1 MQGDRMQRGGT
12 ILGGRGQYGHKNKDK
27 ENSSS
32 SSSSLSYRDYQTPSS
47 ADVLVNAF
55 RRYVTLSVKKDDN
68 NDIDNEDNNNNN
80 NNNIDESII
89 DSVQPTIIKYDT
101 DNIPRSKIL
110 DRYESHTKNCPLC
123 RNALKKG
130 RRKEKNLNILHT
142 SLIGSTG
149 ASFIVAFISSI
160 ATSTSSAAAFV
171 GISKMIAKISFCV
184 MIATAGSA
192 FGISKIQQMVN
203 DYNQQFIFV
212 DYIHA
217 DKH

>member
-12 ILGGRGQYGHKNKDK
+12 ILGGRGQYGHSNKNKDK
-27 ENSSS
+27 NKEKSSS

-55 RRYVTLSVKKDDN
+55 RRYVTLSVKKDDDN
-68 NDIDNEDNNNNN
+68 NDDSIDD
-80 NNNIDESII
+80 SII
-89 DSVQPTIIKYDT
+89 DSVQPTKIKYDT

-110 DRYESHTKNCPLC
+110 DRYESHTKKCPLC
-123 RNALKKG
+123 RNALDKG
-130 RRKEKNLNILHT
+130 RRKEKILKVIHT
-142 SLIGSTG
+142 ALIGSTG
-149 ASFIVAFISSI
+149 ASFIISFISSALSMMI
-160 ATSTSSAAAFV
+160 DTTTSTTAFV
-171 GISKMIAKISFCV
+171 GISKMIAKIAFGV
-184 MIATAGSA
+184 MLVTGGSA
-192 FGISKIQQMVN
+192 YGISKIQQIVK

>member
-1 MQGDRMQRGGT
+1 MQRGGT
-12 ILGGRGQYGHKNKDK
+12 MLGGRGQYGHRKNKDK
-27 ENSSS
+27 EKSP
-32 SSSSLSYRDYQTPSS
+32 SLSYRDYQTPSS

-55 RRYVTLSVKKDDN
+55 RRYVTLSVKKDDDSDNDDIN
-68 NDIDNEDNNNNN
+68 NDTIND
-80 NNNIDESII
+80 SII
-89 DSVQPTIIKYDT
+89 DSVQPTKVKYDT

-130 RRKEKNLNILHT
+130 RQREKILNVVHT
-142 SLIGSTG
+142 ALIGSTG
-149 ASFIVAFISSI
+149 ASFIVSFISCFT
-160 ATSTSSAAAFV
+160 ASTTPSTADLV
-171 GISKMIAKISFCV
+171 GMSKMIAKIAFGV
-184 MIATAGSA
+184 MIVTGGSA
-192 FGISKIQQMVN
+192 FGISKLQQIVK

>member
-1 MQGDRMQRGGT
+1 MQRGGT
-12 ILGGRGQYGHKNKDK
+12 MLGGRGQYGHKKNKDK
-27 ENSSS
+27 EKSP
-32 SSSSLSYRDYQTPSS
+32 SLSYRDYQTPSS

-55 RRYVTLSVKKDDN
+55 RRYVTLSVKKDDD
-68 NDIDNEDNNNNN
+68 NDDINDTIND
-80 NNNIDESII
+80 SII
-89 DSVQPTIIKYDT
+89 DSVQPTKVKYDT

-130 RRKEKNLNILHT
+130 RQREKILNVVHT
-142 SLIGSTG
+142 ALIGSTG
-149 ASFIVAFISSI
+149 ASFIVSFISCITAS
-160 ATSTSSAAAFV
+160 TTSSTADLV
-171 GISKMIAKISFCV
+171 GISKMIAKIAFGV
-184 MIATAGSA
+184 MIVTGGSA
-192 FGISKIQQMVN
+192 FGISKLQQIVK

>member
-12 ILGGRGQYGHKNKDK
+12 ILGGRGQYGHSKNKDK
-27 ENSSS
+27 NKEKSSL
-32 SSSSLSYRDYQTPSS
+32 SSLSYRDYQTPSS

-55 RRYVTLSVKKDDN
+55 RRYVTLSVKKEDDN
-68 NDIDNEDNNNNN
+68 DDINNT
-80 NNNIDESII
+80 IDDSII
-89 DSVQPTIIKYDT
+89 DSVQPTKVKYDT

-130 RRKEKNLNILHT
+130 RQREKILSVLHT
-142 SLIGSTG
+142 ALIGSTG
-149 ASFIVAFISSI
+149 ASFIISFISSI
-160 ATSTSSAAAFV
+160 ITSSTTTSSSTAAAFV
-171 GISKMIAKISFCV
+171 GISKMIAKIAFGV
-184 MIATAGSA
+184 MLVTGGSA
-192 FGISKIQQMVN
+192 FGISKLQHVVK

>member
-1 MQGDRMQRGGT
+1 MQRGGT
-12 ILGGRGQYGHKNKDK
+12 MLGGRGQYGHKKNKDK
-27 ENSSS
+27 EKSP
-32 SSSSLSYRDYQTPSS
+32 SLSYRDYQTPSS

-55 RRYVTLSVKKDDN
+55 RRYVTLSVKKDDD
-68 NDIDNEDNNNNN
+68 NDDINDTIND
-80 NNNIDESII
+80 SII
-89 DSVQPTIIKYDT
+89 DSVQPTKVKYDT

-130 RRKEKNLNILHT
+130 RQREKILSVLHT
-142 SLIGSTG
+142 ALIGSTG
-149 ASFIVAFISSI
+149 ASFIVSFISCFTAS
-160 ATSTSSAAAFV
+160 TTSSTADLV
-171 GISKMIAKISFCV
+171 GISKMIAKIAFGV
-184 MIATAGSA
+184 MIVTGGSA
-192 FGISKIQQMVN
+192 FGITKLQQIVK

>member
-1 MQGDRMQRGGT
+1 MQRGGT
-12 ILGGRGQYGHKNKDK
+12 MLGGRGQYGHKKNKDK
-27 ENSSS
+27 EKSP
-32 SSSSLSYRDYQTPSS
+32 SLSYRDYQTPSS

-55 RRYVTLSVKKDDN
+55 RRYVTLSVKKDDD
-68 NDIDNEDNNNNN
+68 NDDINDTISD
-80 NNNIDESII
+80 SII
-89 DSVQPTIIKYDT
+89 DSVQPTKVKYDT

-130 RRKEKNLNILHT
+130 RQREKILNVVHT
-142 SLIGSTG
+142 ALIGSTG
-149 ASFIVAFISSI
+149 ASFIISFISSI
-160 ATSTSSAAAFV
+160 TATSTSSSSTAAAFV
-171 GISKMIAKISFCV
+171 GISKMIAKIAFGV
-184 MIATAGSA
+184 MLVTGGSA
-192 FGISKIQQMVN
+192 FGISKLQQIVK

>member
-12 ILGGRGQYGHKNKDK
+12 ILGGRGQYGHSKNKDK
-27 ENSSS
+27 NKEKSSL
-32 SSSSLSYRDYQTPSS
+32 SSLSYRDYQTPSS

-55 RRYVTLSVKKDDN
+55 RRYVTLSVKKDDD
-68 NDIDNEDNNNNN
+68 NDDINDTIND
-80 NNNIDESII
+80 SII
-89 DSVQPTIIKYDT
+89 DSVQPTKVKYDT

-130 RRKEKNLNILHT
+130 RQREKILNVVHT
-142 SLIGSTG
+142 ALIGSTG
-149 ASFIVAFISSI
+149 ASFIVSFISCITAS
-160 ATSTSSAAAFV
+160 TTSSSTAAFV
-171 GISKMIAKISFCV
+171 GISKMIAKIAFGV
-184 MIATAGSA
+184 MLVTGGSA
-192 FGISKIQQMVN
+192 FGISKLQQVVK

>member
-1 MQGDRMQRGGT
+1 MQRGGT
-12 ILGGRGQYGHKNKDK
+12 MLGGRGQYGHKKNKDK
-27 ENSSS
+27 EKSP
-32 SSSSLSYRDYQTPSS
+32 SLSYRDYQTPSS

-55 RRYVTLSVKKDDN
+55 RRYVTLSVKKDDDSD
-68 NDIDNEDNNNNN
+68 NDDINNNT
-80 NNNIDESII
+80 IDDSII
-89 DSVQPTIIKYDT
+89 DSVQPTKVKYDT

-130 RRKEKNLNILHT
+130 RQREKILSVLHT
-142 SLIGSTG
+142 ALIGSTG
-149 ASFIVAFISSI
+149 ASFIISFISSVI
-160 ATSTSSAAAFV
+160 TASTTSSTAAFV
-171 GISKMIAKISFCV
+171 GISKMIAKIAFGAMLV
-184 MIATAGSA
+184 TGGSA
-192 FGISKIQQMVN
+192 FGISKLQQIVR

>member
-1 MQGDRMQRGGT
+1 MQRGGT
-12 ILGGRGQYGHKNKDK
+12 MLGGRGQYGHKKNKDK
-27 ENSSS
+27 EKSP
-32 SSSSLSYRDYQTPSS
+32 SLSYRDYQTPSS

-55 RRYVTLSVKKDDN
+55 RRYVTLSVKKDDDSDNDDIN
-68 NDIDNEDNNNNN
+68 NDTIND
-80 NNNIDESII
+80 SII
-89 DSVQPTIIKYDT
+89 DSVQPTKVKYDT

-130 RRKEKNLNILHT
+130 RQREKILNVVHT
-142 SLIGSTG
+142 ALIGSTG
-149 ASFIVAFISSI
+149 ASFIVSFISCFTAS
-160 ATSTSSAAAFV
+160 TTSSTADLV
-171 GISKMIAKISFCV
+171 GISKMIAKIAFGV
-184 MIATAGSA
+184 MIVTGGSA
-192 FGISKIQQMVN
+192 FGISKLQQIVK

>member
-12 ILGGRGQYGHKNKDK
+12 ILGGRGQFGHSKNKDK
-27 ENSSS
+27 NKEKSSL
-32 SSSSLSYRDYQTPSS
+32 SSLSYRDYQTPSS

-55 RRYVTLSVKKDDN
+55 RRYVTLSVKKEDDN
-68 NDIDNEDNNNNN
+68 DDINNT
-80 NNNIDESII
+80 IDDSII
-89 DSVQPTIIKYDT
+89 DSVQPTKVKYDT

-130 RRKEKNLNILHT
+130 RQREKILSVLHT
-142 SLIGSTG
+142 ALIGSTG
-149 ASFIVAFISSI
+149 ASFIISFISSI
-160 ATSTSSAAAFV
+160 ITATTTSSSTAAAFV
-171 GISKMIAKISFCV
+171 GISKMIAKIAFGV
-184 MIATAGSA
+184 MLVTGGSA
-192 FGISKIQQMVN
+192 FGISKLQQVVK